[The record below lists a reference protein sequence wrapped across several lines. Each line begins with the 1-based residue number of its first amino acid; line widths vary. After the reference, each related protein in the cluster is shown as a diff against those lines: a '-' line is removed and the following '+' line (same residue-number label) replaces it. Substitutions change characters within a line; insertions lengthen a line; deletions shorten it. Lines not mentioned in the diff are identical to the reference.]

1 MANDTTVFRSLVEQ
15 IQQRDRDTGVE
26 PVRGPRQRRDARR
39 EEPVPLRAEP
49 ASTKQPVGLL
59 SRRWL

>member
-15 IQQRDRDTGVE
+15 MQQRDRDTGAE
-26 PVRGPRQRRDARR
+26 PVRGPRPRRDARR
-39 EEPVPLRAEP
+39 EEPAPLRTTTAPE
-49 ASTKQPVGLL
+49 KQSVGFL

>member
-15 IQQRDRDTGVE
+15 MQQRDRDTVAE
-26 PVRGPRQRRDARR
+26 PARGPRTRRDARR
-39 EEPVPLRAEP
+39 EEPPPLQ
-49 ASTKQPVGLL
+49 STTSAPTPPEGFL

>member
-15 IQQRDRDTGVE
+15 IQQRDQDTVAE
-26 PVRGPRQRRDARR
+26 PARGPRRRRDARR
-39 EEPVPLRAEP
+39 EEPAPLQP
-49 ASTKQPVGLL
+49 TASAQTPPVGFL